1 MHKVDILGLLLLVID
16 KRYHL
21 LNTSQLSK
29 HRDCY
34 YFETQAG
41 GDSDL
46 DLMLW
51 RTLHITNT
59 YKTNLSGNTKAPMS
73 LGMWYSGLAHMTCN
87 SKHPPL

>member
-1 MHKVDILGLLLLVID
+1 MHKVDILGPLLLVVD

-29 HRDCY
+29 HRDWY

-41 GDSDL
+41 RDSDL

-59 YKTNLSGNTKAPMS
+59 YKTN
-73 LGMWYSGLAHMTCN
+73 
-87 SKHPPL
+87 